1 MQIEQKINIPPIK
14 IVWTDWYSWEFLLKD
29 ARTDKNTVRLPNK
42 PGVYEVKYVDQE
54 KRLTIGKASNLRMR
68 VKQALVKGKIPHSSG
83 ERIRAEE
90 DLAQIVIRWA
100 ETERPAAVEEELH
113 RKYFDLYG
121 TLPKHTRRT

>member
-1 MQIEQKINIPPIK
+1 MQIEQHITIPPIK
-14 IVWTDWYSWEFLLKD
+14 LVWTEWYSWETLLKD
-29 ARTDKNTVRLPNK
+29 ARTDKNAARLPDK

-54 KRLTIGKASNLRMR
+54 KRLTIGKASSLRMR

-100 ETERPAAVEEELH
+100 ETARPAAVEEELH
-113 RKYFDLYG
+113 RQYFDLYG
-121 TLPKHTRRT
+121 ALPKHTRRT